1 MSLRLYLEN
10 PPRDEPNHKLPISPV
25 IIKVRDD
32 EGNEYFEKNKP
43 SHDDMP
49 KKYSTQLY
57 EKYRTEIL
65 KKAKEKYDK
74 EKLGMTN
81 ELMEKV
87 EDLGPKELHDFL
99 RVIICKH
106 PLYATKV
113 FGEMFEEEEED
124 CDLRQK
130 LDGEIPG
137 EEQSEY
143 HY

>member
-1 MSLRLYLEN
+1 MSLRQYLEN
-10 PPRDEPNHKLPISPV
+10 PPREEPNHKLPISPA

-32 EGNEYFEKNKP
+32 EGNEYFEKNKSAAAP
-43 SHDDMP
+43 ER
-49 KKYSTQLY
+49 KYSTQLY

-99 RVIICKH
+99 RVIIYKH

-113 FGEMFEEEEED
+113 FSDMFEEEDED
-124 CDLRQK
+124 CDLRQQ

-137 EEQSEY
+137 DDQGES
-143 HY
+143 